1 MLSGNALHPFTSRE
15 TDWGRSSAVGIRGE
29 IKLGAILQVVMLPD
43 LTLGTRRQVLSE
55 GNKL

>member
-15 TDWGRSSAVGIRGE
+15 TDWGRSAVGIRGE

>member
-15 TDWGRSSAVGIRGE
+15 TDWGRSAVGIRGE

-43 LTLGTRRQVLSE
+43 LTLGMRRQVLSE